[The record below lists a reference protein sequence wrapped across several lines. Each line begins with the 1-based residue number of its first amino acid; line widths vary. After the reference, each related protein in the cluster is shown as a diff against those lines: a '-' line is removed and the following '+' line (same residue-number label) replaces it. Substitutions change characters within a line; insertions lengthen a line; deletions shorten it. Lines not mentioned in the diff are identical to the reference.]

1 MEDYELKSQIL
12 AAVDDLNQY
21 LNGNVTGLGLIDTLK
36 DTINYVEDYAMTI
49 RESKDFDLR
58 KYLAENKLLKENI
71 DEGRMKDPSRS
82 IKMGKYPQVSSDTP
96 VPMNVKY
103 LTTNGEKLTMK
114 VQAKNRKE
122 AVDAVKSKDSNF
134 KAEIKTDFVYDK
146 DGNKL
151 LNEEIMVNP
160 IIMFGGKE
168 YIEGVLASPDDY
180 GFWDEDAG
188 WIKNN
193 ILTAP
198 KMVSIQDYMALEDEW
213 VKQAQIETGTG
224 ADRES
229 VIDAIEVH
237 VKQELITPE
246 EGEEA
251 KKIAFNF

>member
-1 MEDYELKSQIL
+1 MD
-12 AAVDDLNQY
+12 N
-21 LNGNVTGLGLIDTLK
+21 
-36 DTINYVEDYAMTI
+36 
-49 RESKDFDLR
+49 FDLR
-58 KYLAENKLLKENI
+58 KYLAENKLL
-71 DEGRMKDPSRS
+71 
-82 IKMGKYPQVSSDTP
+82 
-96 VPMNVKY
+96 
-103 LTTNGEKLTMK
+103 
-114 VQAKNRKE
+114 
-122 AVDAVKSKDSNF
+122 
-134 KAEIKTDFVYDK
+134 
-146 DGNKL
+146 
-151 LNEEIMVNP
+151 NEEIMVNP
-160 IIMFGGKE
+160 TIMFGGKE

-180 GFWDEDAG
+180 GFEDEDAG